1 MPRSPARLLT
11 TLLLALGLASGA
23 HAQVKRADQTVLPIV
38 DNSSG
43 RVQAYL
49 VLEPTAENRSAG
61 ARWRFGGSSLD
72 AAFGLEA
79 GDSLALLCNQRSGVF
94 SAVSGL
100 ANNCQLAS
108 LGEHEGSGRASAT
121 AAFSRAGGG
130 FGVTLGQGTDS
141 LPAWLTRSGAHA
153 GGSSDIDFN
162 DLTVFAQKNI
172 GDAAYVTIAG
182 TVAKATVIPF
192 TEAPADINDRWSSK
206 SLAVGG
212 GYGAFSANVIG
223 RVIETPGQPRFE
235 GVGLGVTW
243 RTPWSGQLTLGA
255 ENVLTRGRNPFSP
268 AGETEDEGAVP
279 YVRYE
284 QDL

>member
-1 MPRSPARLLT
+1 MARHLARLT
-11 TLLLALGLASGA
+11 IALLLALCAAAGA
-23 HAQVKRADQTVLPIV
+23 HAQVKRGEQAVLPIL
-38 DNSSG
+38 DNNSG
-43 RVQAYL
+43 KVQAYL
-49 VLEPTAENRSAG
+49 VLEPTAESPAAG

-72 AAFGLEA
+72 AAFGLQA
-79 GDSLALLCNQRSGVF
+79 GDSLALLCNQDGGVF
-94 SAVSGL
+94 NAVNGL

-108 LGEHEGSGRASAT
+108 LGDPDGSSHASAT
-121 AAFSRAGGG
+121 AAFNRPGGG
-130 FGVTLGQGTDS
+130 FGLTVGQGKDS
-141 LPAWLTRSGAHA
+141 LPAWLTRD
-153 GGSSDIDFN
+153 GSHTGNNIDLN

-182 TVAKATVIPF
+182 TVAKATLIPYA
-192 TEAPADINDRWSSK
+192 EAPADLGDRWSSK

-235 GVGLGVTW
+235 GLGLGVTW
-243 RTPWSGQLTLGA
+243 RTPWSGQLTVGA
-255 ENVLTRGRNPFSP
+255 ENVVTRGKNPFSP
-268 AGETEDEGAVP
+268 SSQVNDEGAVP

>member
-1 MPRSPARLLT
+1 MPSFAARLTT
-11 TLLLALGLASGA
+11 TLLLALGLAAGA
-23 HAQVKRADQTVLPIV
+23 HAQAKRDQTVLPVV

-43 RVQAYL
+43 KVQAYL
-49 VLEPTAENRSAG
+49 LLEPTAEGSVAG
-61 ARWRFGGSSLD
+61 ARWRAGDSTLD
-72 AAFGLEA
+72 ATFGLEA
-79 GDSLALLCNQRSGVF
+79 GDSLALLCNRRNGVF
-94 SAVSGL
+94 SAVGSL
-100 ANNCQLAS
+100 VNNCQLAS
-108 LGEHEGSGRASAT
+108 LGEQGGDGRASAT
-121 AAFSRAGGG
+121 AAFNRPGGG
-130 FGVTLGQGTDS
+130 FGLTVGQGKDS
-141 LPAWLTRSGAHA
+141 LPAWMSRDRQQHDVDL
-153 GGSSDIDFN
+153 N
-162 DLTVFAQKNI
+162 DLTIFAQKNL
-172 GDAAYVTIAG
+172 GDAAYVSIAG
-182 TVAKATVIPF
+182 TVAKATLIPF
-192 TEAPADINDRWSSK
+192 SEAPADISDRWSSK
-206 SLAVGG
+206 SLSLGG